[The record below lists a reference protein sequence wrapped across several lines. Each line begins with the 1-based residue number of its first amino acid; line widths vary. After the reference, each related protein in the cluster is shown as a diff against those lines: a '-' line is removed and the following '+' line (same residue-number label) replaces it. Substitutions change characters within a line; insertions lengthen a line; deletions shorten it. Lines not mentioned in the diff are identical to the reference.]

1 MKNLA
6 PRAPTRGT
14 GGAAVCEADVPGAT
28 VPERQEVPSV
38 LIPPR
43 RRGWSAR
50 LRRDRALV
58 LLMVPGVAYFLVFHY
73 VPLLANVIAFKEYV
87 PFIGVRQSPWVG
99 LANFEAVFGD
109 AGFWAA
115 ALNTVLLSLLQIVFF
130 FPLPVALAMLLHSV
144 TRGGVRKFV
153 QGVVYLPHFVSWVI
167 VVALFQQVL
176 GGAGLINGMFG
187 DGGGHLIDVIGNPD
201 AFKPLMVVEL
211 IWKDCGWGT
220 IIVLAALHNV
230 DDGLYEASA
239 IDGAGPWRRFWH
251 VTLPSIRAVLVL
263 LLILRLG
270 DVLTVGF
277 EQILLQ
283 RDAYGPDAAEVID
296 TFVYYQG
303 IVQGNWGFAAAAALF
318 KGLVGVVL
326 VYSANKIAHR
336 LGEQGVYR

>member
-1 MKNLA
+1 MKN
-6 PRAPTRGT
+6 PTVRSPTPGV
-14 GGAAVCEADVPGAT
+14 GCAAVADRDPTGPRTAGALG
-28 VPERQEVPSV
+28 PAPAR
-38 LIPPR
+38 PPKR
-43 RRGWSAR
+43 RLSAR
-50 LRRDRALV
+50 LRRDRV
-58 LLMVPGVAYFLVFHY
+58 LLLLMLPGIAYFLVFHY
-73 VPLLANVIAFKEYV
+73 VAMLTNVIAFKDYV
-87 PFIGVRQSPWVG
+87 PFFGVGSSPWVG
-99 LANFEAVFGD
+99 TANFQALFGD
-109 AGFWAA
+109 SGFWAA
-115 ALNTVLLSLLQIVFF
+115 ALNTVGLSLLQIVFF

-153 QGVVYLPHFVSWVI
+153 QSVVYLPHFVSWVI

-176 GGAGLINGMFG
+176 GGSGLLNGVFG
-187 DGGGHLIDVIGNPD
+187 DDGGHLVDVIGNPD

-230 DDGLYEASA
+230 DDGLYEAAA

-251 VTLPSIRAVLVL
+251 VTLPAIRPVLIL

-283 RDAYGPDAAEVID
+283 RDAYGPEAAEVID

-318 KGLVGVVL
+318 KGLVGAVL
-326 VYSANKIAHR
+326 VFSANKIAHR